1 MSVSYIKARP
11 VELQERTNYRSAFS
25 GFLKKVERLASP
37 MSSTT
42 TMFRSAHPSCFLGF
56 SESLGGKAGLALS

>member
-37 MSSTT
+37 NELHYNDVQVGTSIV
-42 TMFRSAHPSCFLGF
+42 FLRFLG
-56 SESLGGKAGLALS
+56 ELGREGWTST

>member
-25 GFLKKVERLASP
+25 GFLKKVERLAS
-37 MSSTT
+37 SNELHYNDVQVGTSIV
-42 TMFRSAHPSCFLGF
+42 FLRFLG
-56 SESLGGKAGLALS
+56 ELGREGWTSA

>member
-25 GFLKKVERLASP
+25 GFLKKVERLDSP
-37 MSSTT
+37 NELHYNDVQVGTSIV
-42 TMFRSAHPSCFLGF
+42 FLRFLG
-56 SESLGGKAGLALS
+56 ELGREGWTSA